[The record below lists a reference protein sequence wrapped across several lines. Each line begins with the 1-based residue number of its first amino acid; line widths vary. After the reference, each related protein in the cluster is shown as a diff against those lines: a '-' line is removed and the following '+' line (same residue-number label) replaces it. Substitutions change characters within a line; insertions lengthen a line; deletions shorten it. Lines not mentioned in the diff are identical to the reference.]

1 MRRVSLNGIVLI
13 ALVAGI
19 IGPIAPV
26 ANAAP
31 IVAVDTGGRD
41 DQPGQKD
48 LNALSVDYGLPGAT
62 TINVKWNWD
71 DTATSGNNTR
81 DGGALFDTDGDGF
94 ANYSL
99 YVTVATDGTWVTRLF
114 SCAADNRSD
123 RCSGPALVGTF
134 SSTASV
140 STVPNSDPF
149 GVPSSPFFN
158 ALHVTGNTCDAK
170 PACYTAD
177 TIADTNIVLADFGS
191 TSAKLINVCS
201 YPSGEPNSDPSDCV
215 FAPNSGFLTIV
226 KVAPQGSTQA
236 FSFTASSGSA
246 TSPPV
251 STWTINGGGT
261 VALQVPFAATTTLDL
276 NEAVPAGWQLDSASC
291 VIQSSPTAATGT
303 PDAPPAQLGGANV
316 SKGVQNFE
324 IKSGLETICTFT
336 DSLTQ
341 GTLKLVKVVDNLG
354 ESGPGYK
361 GVSDFPLTIDGTST
375 TSGTPVT
382 VTAGNHT
389 IAETSQT
396 GYSVGT
402 WTCDDGTSGT
412 AGSTSAT
419 VNVSGG
425 ENVTCTMTN
434 TLIAAPSLNIVK
446 SAQESSVNAAG
457 DVIHYTITVTNN
469 GNQTLT
475 GVSVSDSRITNLDCD
490 DQTAGNQTTGF
501 TLAPGGI
508 LTCTGTY
515 TVTQADI
522 DNNGGGDGDID
533 NTATADSDQTGPDT
547 DDETV
552 PLTQTPSLTLTK
564 SASPTT
570 YSAAGQVITYTY
582 GLTNSGNVTL
592 TGPFVITDDK
602 IGTVTC
608 GTASSTLAPGAS
620 FAGTCTGTYTIQAA
634 DVLPTNNGSV
644 TNHATATAKDP
655 AGNTVTSNQAQATVN
670 QIATTGKIAPTATTC
685 QDFKNGTAGDLT
697 EILYTVKGQKIN
709 SVAPGVLF
717 YYSLVTLNASGSI
730 SVTQTANPSF
740 TLFGIQQNQ
749 AVLYNS
755 NCVKIANNA
764 TGTFLG
770 LSAGTYIVGIKYDPG
785 TVVGQ
790 TKPGGNGEV
799 VYTFTTNINGIPVAS
814 SPDSVTLK
822 PKPNG
827 KP

>member
-1 MRRVSLNGIVLI
+1 MVLI

-31 IVAVDTGGRD
+31 IVAVDTGGAD

-99 YVTVATDGTWVTRLF
+99 YVTVATNGSWVTRLF

-123 RCSGPALVGTF
+123 RCAGPSLVGTF

-140 STVPNSDPF
+140 STVANSDPF
-149 GVPSSPFFN
+149 GVPSSQFFN
-158 ALHVTGNTCDAK
+158 AAHVTGNTCDAK

-177 TIADTNIVLADFGS
+177 TIANTNIVLADFGS

-226 KVAPQGSTQA
+226 KVAPAGSTQA
-236 FSFTASSGSA
+236 FTFTASAASA
-246 TSPPV
+246 TNPPV

-261 VALQVPFAATTTLDL
+261 VVSNVSYNPTTTLDL
-276 NEAVPAGWQLDSASC
+276 NEAVPAGWRLDSASC

-303 PDAPPAQLGGANV
+303 PDAPPAQTGPI

-336 DSLTQ
+336 DSLSQ

-375 TSGTPVT
+375 TSGTAVT

-389 IAETSQT
+389 IAETSQS
-396 GYSVGT
+396 GYTVGT
-402 WTCDDGTSGT
+402 WSCDDGTTGT

-434 TLIAAPSLNIVK
+434 TLISQPSMTIKKTATVP
-446 SAQESSVNAAG
+446 G
-457 DVIHYTITVTNN
+457 DADGTIDSPSDDISYSILVTNN
-469 GNQTLT
+469 GNRTLT
-475 GVSVSDSRITNLDCD
+475 GVSVSDPRISNLDCD
-490 DQTAGNQTTGF
+490 PVTGGNQTTGF
-501 TLAPGGI
+501 TLAPGGT

-515 TVTQADI
+515 DVTQGDI
-522 DNNGGGDGDID
+522 DDNGGGDSDID
-533 NTATADSDQTGPDT
+533 NTATADSNQTDPVT
-547 DDETV
+547 DSAAV
-552 PLTQTPSLTLTK
+552 PIAQSAALTLTK

-570 YSAAGQVITYTY
+570 YSAVGQVITYTY

-608 GTASSTLAPGAS
+608 GTALSTLAPGAS
-620 FAGTCTGTYTIQAA
+620 FVGTCTGTYTIQAG
-634 DVLPTNNGSV
+634 DVKVTNDGSV

-685 QDFKNGTAGDLT
+685 QDFVGHTAADLT
-697 EILYTVKGQKIN
+697 EILYGLKGQKIGN
-709 SVAPGVLF
+709 VAPGVLF
-717 YYSLVTLNASGSI
+717 YYSLVTINGTGSTHSI
-730 SVTQTANPSF
+730 SVTQTTSPAF

-749 AVLYNS
+749 AILYNT
-755 NCVKIANNA
+755 NCVKLANNN
-764 TGTFLG
+764 TGTFNG
-770 LSAGTYIVGIKYDPG
+770 LSAGTYVIGIKYDPG

-790 TKPGGNGEV
+790 NKPGGNGEV
-799 VYTFTTNINGIPVAS
+799 VYTFTTNVDGSPVLAS
-814 SPDSVTLK
+814 ADSLTLK
-822 PKPNG
+822 PKPKG
-827 KP
+827 QP